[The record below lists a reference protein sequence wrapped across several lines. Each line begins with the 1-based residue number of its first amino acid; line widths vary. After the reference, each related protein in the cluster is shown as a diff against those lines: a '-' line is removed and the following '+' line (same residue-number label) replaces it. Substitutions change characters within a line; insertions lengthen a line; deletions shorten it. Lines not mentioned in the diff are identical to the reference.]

1 MQVTEQERL
10 VIERYLNYYYN
21 EFAES
26 EERNKTPLSFKN
38 QMKLLYDHVSN
49 IEK

>member
-1 MQVTEQERL
+1 MRVTEQERL

-26 EERNKTPLSFKN
+26 EEENKTPLSFKN
-38 QMKLLYDHVSN
+38 QMNLLYEHVSLL
-49 IEK
+49 EE